1 MPKAKDIMTT
11 DVVTISGDA
20 TVAEAVALMK
30 SRGVRSLI
38 VERRNEEDAYGMITQ
53 RDVVYKVVAKGL
65 DPAQVRVHEIMSK
78 PLVVVNP
85 NLDVKYVARL
95 LANMGLSRAP
105 VIGDHRLLG
114 VVSLSDIVNKAM

>member
-30 SRGVRSLI
+30 NRGVRSLI
-38 VERRNEEDAYGMITQ
+38 VERRSEDDAYGIVTQ

-65 DPAQVRVHEIMSK
+65 DPNQVRVHEIMVK

-85 NLDVKYVARL
+85 NLEVQYVARL

>member
-11 DVVTISGDA
+11 DVVSISGEA

-38 VERRNEEDAYGMITQ
+38 VERRTEDDAYGMITQ

-65 DPAQVRVHEIMSK
+65 DPNQVRVHEIMSK

-95 LANMGLSRAP
+95 LANTGLSRAP
-105 VIGDHRLLG
+105 VIGDHRLQG

>member
-11 DVVTISGDA
+11 DVVSISGDA

-38 VERRNEEDAYGMITQ
+38 VERRTEDDAYGMITQ

-65 DPAQVRVHEIMSK
+65 DPKQVRVHEIMSK

>member
-1 MPKAKDIMTT
+1 MAKAKDIMTT
-11 DVVTISGDA
+11 DVVTISGEA

-38 VERRNEEDAYGMITQ
+38 VDRQNEEDAYGIVTQ

-65 DPAQVRVHEIMSK
+65 DPNQVRVREIMVK

-85 NLDVKYVARL
+85 NLDVKYVAQL

-105 VIGDHRLLG
+105 VLGEHRLLG

>member
-11 DVVTISGDA
+11 DVMTIDGTA
-20 TVAEAVALMK
+20 TVAEAVAKMK
-30 SRGVRSLI
+30 QFNVRSLI
-38 VERRNEEDAYGMITQ
+38 VERRTEDDAYGVVTQ
-53 RDVVYKVVAKGL
+53 RDIVYKIVAKGL
-65 DPAQVRVHEIMSK
+65 EPGQVRVADIMAK

-105 VIGDHRLLG
+105 VIGEHRLLG
-114 VVSLSDIVNKAM
+114 VVTLSDIVNKAL

>member
-11 DVVTISGDA
+11 DVVTIQGTA

-30 SRGVRSLI
+30 QKGVRSLI
-38 VERRNEEDAYGMITQ
+38 VDRRSEEDAYGIVTQ
-53 RDVVYKVVAKGL
+53 RDIVYKVVAKGL
-65 DPAQVRVHEIMSK
+65 SPESVQVHEIMSK

-95 LANMGLSRAP
+95 LANTGLSRAP
-105 VIGDHRLLG
+105 VIGDHRLMG

>member
-30 SRGVRSLI
+30 NRGVRSLI
-38 VERRNEEDAYGMITQ
+38 VERRSEDDAYGIVTQ

-65 DPAQVRVHEIMSK
+65 DPNQVRVHEIMVK

-85 NLDVKYVARL
+85 NLEVKYVARL

>member
-11 DVVTISGDA
+11 DVVTIQGTA

-30 SRGVRSLI
+30 QKGVRSLI
-38 VERRNEEDAYGMITQ
+38 VERRNEDDAYGIIRQ
-53 RDVVYKVVAKGL
+53 RDIVYKVVAKGL
-65 DPAQVRVHEIMSK
+65 SLQSVQVHEIMSK

-85 NLDVKYVARL
+85 NLDVNYVARL
-95 LANMGLSRAP
+95 LANTGLSRAP
-105 VIGDHRLLG
+105 VIGEHRLMG

>member
-11 DVVTISGDA
+11 DVVSISGDA

-38 VERRNEEDAYGMITQ
+38 VERRNEEDAYGIVTQ
-53 RDVVYKVVAKGL
+53 RDIVYKVVAKGL
-65 DPAQVRVHEIMSK
+65 DVAQVKVHEIMAK

-105 VIGDHRLLG
+105 VIGEHRLLG
-114 VVSLSDIVNKAM
+114 VVSLSDIVNKAI

>member
-11 DVVTISGDA
+11 ELVTIQGTA

-30 SRGVRSLI
+30 QKSVRSLI
-38 VERRNEEDAYGMITQ
+38 VERRSEEDAYGIITQ
-53 RDVVYKVVAKGL
+53 RDIVYKVVAKGL
-65 DPAQVRVHEIMSK
+65 DPKSVQVHEIMSK

-95 LANMGLSRAP
+95 LANTGLSRAP
-105 VIGDHRLLG
+105 VIGEHRLMG